1 MVSAMSMRY
10 TLAMASAMAMAM
22 GACSGMPA
30 PVSTTAAS
38 GSARIALMSV
48 AQVPAIDHVTLTITG
63 ASVPMKEGMTKVDEK
78 ETQYAATVDSIPAGT
93 YTFTADAWAEPAE
106 TTLVAT
112 GAATGVV
119 IIAGGSA
126 SVIITMHEVNPA
138 PGPTRKMPQI
148 DTLTASSSPVGV
160 GGVVGVSVSA
170 HSPEGHSLTYVWSDG
185 CDGAQGAFADAT
197 VASTTWTAPATSMS
211 CLLSVM
217 ISDATD
223 SSSVTAFLPI
233 FVAEL
238 PPGPADVTA
247 VLDTFPIVVVGT
259 ADTFIVT
266 SEPAPQGLNLGI
278 TAKVV
283 ALGSDP
289 DGDTVTLLWT
299 SNPEC
304 SGTFTHTADDEV
316 TFHTDDPKAL
326 CTLTLT
332 TTDSRGN
339 SVAATIMLTENLCAG
354 VTCPAGQVC
363 NPADGQCTP

>member
-1 MVSAMSMRY
+1 MSIRY
-10 TLAMASAMAMAM
+10 TLAMALTSAMAM

-38 GSARIALMSV
+38 GSARISLMSV

-78 ETQYAATVDSIPAGT
+78 ETQYAATVDSVPAGT

-112 GAATGVV
+112 GTATGVV
-119 IIAGGSA
+119 ITAGESA

-138 PGPTRKMPQI
+138 PGPTRKMPQV
-148 DTLTASSSPVGV
+148 DALTASSSPVGV
-160 GGVVGVSVSA
+160 GGVVDVSVSA
-170 HSPEGHSLTYVWSDG
+170 HSPEGHALTYLWSDS

-197 VASTTWTAPATSMS
+197 AASTTWTAPATSMS

-233 FVAEL
+233 FVTD
-238 PPGPADVTA
+238 PPGSADVAAA
-247 VLDTFPIVVVGT
+247 VDTFPVVVVGT

-266 SEPAPQGLNLGI
+266 SDPAPQGLNLGI

-289 DGDTVTLLWT
+289 DGDTVTFLWT

-304 SGTFTHTADDEV
+304 SGTFTHTAEDEV
-316 TFHTDDPKAL
+316 IFHTDDPKAL

-339 SVAATIMLTENLCAG
+339 SVAATIMLTENLCAS